1 MATDAE
7 HEPTDA
13 GIPESTSL
21 PEALVQIMVICFACV
36 YLAPTFALSSS
47 VAQRVRHLPHSY
59 AHTFRHIYRFLTPC
73 NCVASRRYMGQAIFP
88 EIQSEMVRPI
98 DFKKSIIAA
107 TVVLA
112 VTYTVVGAVGYG
124 VIGRDAPLLYV
135 WDEKRNPRK
144 PRTTAAAAF
153 LVAHV
158 LVGYIINASVVNQA
172 LGRWLFATSPVP
184 RGQWLFLTTSMEVSY
199 FVVANLVPNISDW
212 MGLIAATGGA

>member
-1 MATDAE
+1 MQI
-7 HEPTDA
+7 EP
-13 GIPESTSL
+13 
-21 PEALVQIMVICFACV
+21 
-36 YLAPTFALSSS
+36 
-47 VAQRVRHLPHSY
+47 
-59 AHTFRHIYRFLTPC
+59 HTPRA
-73 NCVASRRYMGQAIFP
+73 NGMSRYMGQAIFP
-88 EIQSEMVRPI
+88 EITSEMTRPVE
-98 DFKKSIIAA
+98 FKKSIIAA

-158 LVGYIINASVVNQA
+158 LVGYIINASVINQA
-172 LGRWLFATSPVP
+172 IGRWMFSASSVP
-184 RGQWLFLTTSMEVSY
+184 RGQWFVLTLCTEVTY
-199 FVVANLVPNISDW
+199 FVVANLVPSISDW